1 MSNRIS
7 KRSVDAAS
15 PGQTVW
21 DGDLPGFGLRVSP
34 KGTRTYVLKYRAHG
48 RQRWLTIGQHGKPMP
63 VGVSANTGAVWTPTS
78 ARDEALRLLGRVR
91 EGADPAFDRQ
101 EARRAETV
109 REFATRYQKEHV
121 ALHNKPA
128 TASATK
134 RKLKNHIL
142 PALGHIRLVDLS
154 RDDVARFHRNLK
166 ATPYQANRCLALVAH
181 MLGTAEKWG
190 VCAGGSQICRGIDR
204 FRERPRE
211 RFLSTN
217 EVKALG
223 EALSDALAGGANQ
236 NGITIIRLLMFTG
249 ARRNEIEALKWEEVD
264 LERNVLRLSESKTG
278 AKQIALAPAA
288 REILAGLPRIEGSDF
303 VFPAATGEGHYQ
315 GIGKVWR
322 SVRKR
327 AGLSDVRLHDLRHT
341 FASFGAAGGLSLP
354 LIGALLGHSQPQTT
368 QRYAHLADD
377 PVQRAARQIG
387 DAMVAAL
394 DGREGRLVKLPE
406 RGARNKND

>member
-7 KRSVDAAS
+7 KRSVDAAL

-21 DGDLPGFGLRVSP
+21 DGELPGFGLRVSA
-34 KGTRTYVLKYRAHG
+34 KGTPTYVLKYRVHG
-48 RQRWLTIGQHGKPMP
+48 KQRWLTIGQHGKPMP
-63 VGVSANTGAVWTPTS
+63 VDVSASSGAVWTPTS
-78 ARDEALRLLGRVR
+78 ARNEALRLLGRVR

-101 EARRAETV
+101 EARKAETV
-109 REFATRYQKEHV
+109 SQFATRYEKEHV

-128 TASATK
+128 TATATK

-142 PALGHIRLVDLS
+142 PALGHIRLIDLS
-154 RDDVARFHRNLK
+154 RDDVARFHRALK
-166 ATPYQANRCLALVAH
+166 ATPYQANRCLALVSH
-181 MLGTAEKWG
+181 MLATAEKWG
-190 VCAGGSQICRGIDR
+190 VCPNGSQICRGIDR
-204 FRERPRE
+204 FREKPRE
-211 RFLSTN
+211 RFLSAK

-223 EALSDALAGGANQ
+223 DALSEALDSGANQ
-236 NGITIIRLLMFTG
+236 HGINIIRLLMFTG
-249 ARRNEIEALKWEEVD
+249 ARRNEIEALKWDEVD
-264 LERNVLRLSESKTG
+264 LPRNMLRLSESKTG

-288 REILAGLPRIEGSDF
+288 REILNSLLRTDGSDF
-303 VFPAATGEGHYQ
+303 VFPAATGKGHYQ

-322 SVRKR
+322 SVRHK

-377 PVQRAARQIG
+377 PIQQAAKQVG
-387 DAMVAAL
+387 DAVASAMSGSSAEVHQML
-394 DGREGRLVKLPE
+394 KPSGGT
-406 RGARNKND
+406 